1 MLVVASD
8 VLLFYC
14 SYAIMILLSIPW
26 QSLPVRSWY
35 EQHFLYRHCRP
46 RRRLRS
52 GGSDHHL
59 GAPRKE
65 RGAGRQRRLTP
76 TPIQPLR
83 ATPVDC
89 SLIRANM
96 ASELARS
103 AGYFRGIV

>member
-8 VLLFYC
+8 VLLFYYT
-14 SYAIMILLSIPW
+14 YAIMILLSIPDSP
-26 QSLPVRSWY
+26 QPVRSWY

-46 RRRLRS
+46 RRRLRP

-76 TPIQPLR
+76 TQPP
-83 ATPVDC
+83 TGH
-89 SLIRANM
+89 
-96 ASELARS
+96 AR
-103 AGYFRGIV
+103 RL